1 MKFHLKL
8 SLIIST
14 ISLLS
19 IMSYANAETK
29 VVASIKPLHSLVSY
43 VMDGV
48 GTPDIL
54 VDGSA
59 SPHTFQLKPSHATM
73 LQEADIVFWIGED
86 LESFLET
93 PLESIAAN
101 SRHVTLMESNEIE
114 LLKFRE
120 KNIFGGHDEHD
131 DHDEH
136 ADEHGDEHDDHDE
149 HADEHGDEHDD
160 HDEHADE
167 HGDEHDEHGDGHG
180 DHAFEWAGVFEL
192 EAGTYKWSFAKVDG
206 DYADPAMKMVIL
218 QSDDIEASEEKAEE
232 LLESKESESKSHNEI
247 LAVNE
252 KAFMLNFDDNKD
264 ITMFTVEIKESGKF
278 AFFTEH
284 MPFEFEA
291 DEHFLKDLS
300 GQDIEPIAQAPDSGH
315 HDHHGHAH
323 GEHDIHFWLD
333 PEIAKTIVG
342 IVAREL
348 SEIDPANAST
358 YKSNST
364 KAMNEI
370 DQLISDTK
378 SKINSNASY
387 VVFHDAYQ
395 YFEKRFGVEVVGAL
409 TVNPE
414 VLPGAKQL
422 SEIREVIE
430 HENINC
436 LFSEPQFN
444 PSIAETI
451 AKDTGVKAAIIDPL
465 GAELNP
471 GKNLYF
477 DLIGNIASSFESC

>member
-1 MKFHLKL
+1 MKLHQKFG
-8 SLIIST
+8 LILST

-19 IMSYANAETK
+19 FMSYANADTK
-29 VVASIKPLHSLVSY
+29 VITSIKPLHSLVSY

-48 GTPDIL
+48 GTPDVL
-54 VDGSA
+54 VDGSS

-93 PLESIAAN
+93 PLKSIAKN
-101 SRHVTLMESNEIE
+101 SRHIALMESDEIE

-131 DHDEH
+131 
-136 ADEHGDEHDDHDE
+136 EHGDEH
-149 HADEHGDEHDD
+149 
-160 HDEHADE
+160 DE
-167 HGDEHDEHGDGHG
+167 HGDEHDEHGDEHDDHG
-180 DHAFEWAGVFEL
+180 DEH
-192 EAGTYKWSFAKVDG
+192 
-206 DYADPAMKMVIL
+206 
-218 QSDDIEASEEKAEE
+218 DD
-232 LLESKESESKSHNEI
+232 
-247 LAVNE
+247 
-252 KAFMLNFDDNKD
+252 
-264 ITMFTVEIKESGKF
+264 
-278 AFFTEH
+278 
-284 MPFEFEA
+284 
-291 DEHFLKDLS
+291 
-300 GQDIEPIAQAPDSGH
+300 H
-315 HDHHGHAH
+315 HDGHAH

-333 PEIAKTIVG
+333 PEIAKTIVK
-342 IVAREL
+342 IVTREL
-348 SEIDPANAST
+348 SELDPNNAST
-358 YKSNST
+358 YKSNSA

-370 DQLISDTK
+370 DQLIKDTK

-395 YFEKRFGVEVVGAL
+395 YFEKRFGVEVAGAL

-451 AKDTGVKAAIIDPL
+451 ASDTGVKAAIIDPL
-465 GAELNP
+465 GAELDP
-471 GKNLYF
+471 GKDLYF
-477 DLIGNIASSFESC
+477 DLIGDIASSFESC

>member
-1 MKFHLKL
+1 MKLHQKFG
-8 SLIIST
+8 LILST

-29 VVASIKPLHSLVSY
+29 VIASIKPLHSLVSY

-48 GTPDIL
+48 GTPDVL

-73 LQEADIVFWIGED
+73 LQKADIVFWIGKD

-93 PLESIAAN
+93 PLESIATN
-101 SRHVTLMESNEIE
+101 SKHITLMESDEIE

-120 KNIFGGHDEHD
+120 KNIFDNHD
-131 DHDEH
+131 DH
-136 ADEHGDEHDDHDE
+136 DEHGDEHDDHDE
-149 HADEHGDEHDD
+149 HADEHGDEH
-160 HDEHADE
+160 
-167 HGDEHDEHGDGHG
+167 G
-180 DHAFEWAGVFEL
+180 DHAFEWAGIFEL
-192 EAGTYKWSFAKVDG
+192 TAGTYKWSFAKVDG

-218 QSDDIEASEEKAEE
+218 ESDEIEASEEKAEK
-232 LLESKESESKSHNEI
+232 LLDSKESESKSHNDI
-247 LAVNE
+247 LAVND
-252 KAFMLNFDDNKD
+252 KAFVLNFDENKET
-264 ITMFTVEIKESGKF
+264 TMFTVEIKKSGKF

-291 DEHFLKDLS
+291 NEHFLKDLS
-300 GQDIEPIAQAPDSGH
+300 GNDIEPIAQAPDSGH
-315 HDHHGHAH
+315 HDHHAHAH

-333 PEIAKTIVG
+333 PEIAKTIVT

-348 SEIDPANAST
+348 SEIDPANAAA
-358 YKSNST
+358 YKSNSI
-364 KAMNEI
+364 KALNDI
-370 DQLISDTK
+370 DQLISNTK

-422 SEIREVIE
+422 AEIREAIE
-430 HENINC
+430 HENVNC

-451 AKDTGVKAAIIDPL
+451 AKDTGVKAAVIDPL
-465 GAELNP
+465 GAELDP
-471 GKNLYF
+471 GKDLYF
-477 DLIGNIASSFESC
+477 DMIGNIATSFESC

>member
-1 MKFHLKL
+1 MKLHQKFG
-8 SLIIST
+8 LILST

-19 IMSYANAETK
+19 FMSYANAETK
-29 VVASIKPLHSLVSY
+29 VIASIKPLHSLVSY

-48 GTPDIL
+48 GTPGIL
-54 VDGSA
+54 VDGSS

-101 SRHVTLMESNEIE
+101 SRHITLMESDEIE

-120 KNIFGGHDEHD
+120 KNIFGGHDDHDDHGDEHD
-131 DHDEH
+131 EHADEHGDEHDEHDEH
-136 ADEHGDEHDDHDE
+136 ADEHGDEHDDH
-149 HADEHGDEHDD
+149 HD
-160 HDEHADE
+160 
-167 HGDEHDEHGDGHG
+167 
-180 DHAFEWAGVFEL
+180 
-192 EAGTYKWSFAKVDG
+192 
-206 DYADPAMKMVIL
+206 
-218 QSDDIEASEEKAEE
+218 
-232 LLESKESESKSHNEI
+232 
-247 LAVNE
+247 
-252 KAFMLNFDDNKD
+252 
-264 ITMFTVEIKESGKF
+264 
-278 AFFTEH
+278 
-284 MPFEFEA
+284 
-291 DEHFLKDLS
+291 
-300 GQDIEPIAQAPDSGH
+300 
-315 HDHHGHAH
+315 GHAH

-333 PEIAKTIVG
+333 PEIAKTIVK
-342 IVAREL
+342 IVTREL
-348 SEIDPANAST
+348 SEIDPSNAST
-358 YKSNST
+358 YESNST
-364 KAMNEI
+364 KAINEI

-378 SKINSNASY
+378 SKINSDASY

-451 AKDTGVKAAIIDPL
+451 AKDTGVKAAVIDPL

-471 GKNLYF
+471 GKDLYF

>member
-1 MKFHLKL
+1 MKLHQKFG
-8 SLIIST
+8 LILST

-19 IMSYANAETK
+19 FMSYANAETK
-29 VVASIKPLHSLVSY
+29 VIASIKPLHSLVSY

-48 GTPDIL
+48 GTPGIL
-54 VDGSA
+54 VDGSS

-101 SRHVTLMESNEIE
+101 SRHITLMESDEIE

-120 KNIFGGHDEHD
+120 KNIFGGHDDHD
-131 DHDEH
+131 DHGDEHDEH
-136 ADEHGDEHDDHDE
+136 ADEHGDEHDDH
-149 HADEHGDEHDD
+149 HD
-160 HDEHADE
+160 
-167 HGDEHDEHGDGHG
+167 
-180 DHAFEWAGVFEL
+180 
-192 EAGTYKWSFAKVDG
+192 
-206 DYADPAMKMVIL
+206 
-218 QSDDIEASEEKAEE
+218 
-232 LLESKESESKSHNEI
+232 
-247 LAVNE
+247 
-252 KAFMLNFDDNKD
+252 
-264 ITMFTVEIKESGKF
+264 
-278 AFFTEH
+278 
-284 MPFEFEA
+284 
-291 DEHFLKDLS
+291 
-300 GQDIEPIAQAPDSGH
+300 
-315 HDHHGHAH
+315 GHAH

-333 PEIAKTIVG
+333 PEIAKTIVK
-342 IVAREL
+342 IVTREL
-348 SEIDPANAST
+348 SEIDPSNAST
-358 YKSNST
+358 YESNST
-364 KAMNEI
+364 KAINEI

-378 SKINSNASY
+378 SKINSDASY

-451 AKDTGVKAAIIDPL
+451 AKDTGVKAAVIDPL
-465 GAELNP
+465 GAELDP
-471 GKNLYF
+471 GKDLYF

>member
-1 MKFHLKL
+1 MKLHQKFG
-8 SLIIST
+8 LILST

-19 IMSYANAETK
+19 FMSYANAETK
-29 VVASIKPLHSLVSY
+29 VIASIKPLHSLVSY

-48 GTPDIL
+48 GTPGIL
-54 VDGSA
+54 VDGSS

-101 SRHVTLMESNEIE
+101 SRHITLMESDEIE

-120 KNIFGGHDEHD
+120 KNIFDGHDDHDDHGDEHDEHAD
-131 DHDEH
+131 EHGDEHDEHDEH
-136 ADEHGDEHDDHDE
+136 ADEHGDEHDDH
-149 HADEHGDEHDD
+149 HD
-160 HDEHADE
+160 
-167 HGDEHDEHGDGHG
+167 
-180 DHAFEWAGVFEL
+180 
-192 EAGTYKWSFAKVDG
+192 
-206 DYADPAMKMVIL
+206 
-218 QSDDIEASEEKAEE
+218 
-232 LLESKESESKSHNEI
+232 
-247 LAVNE
+247 
-252 KAFMLNFDDNKD
+252 
-264 ITMFTVEIKESGKF
+264 
-278 AFFTEH
+278 
-284 MPFEFEA
+284 
-291 DEHFLKDLS
+291 
-300 GQDIEPIAQAPDSGH
+300 
-315 HDHHGHAH
+315 GHAH

-333 PEIAKTIVG
+333 PEIAKTIVK
-342 IVAREL
+342 IVTREL
-348 SEIDPANAST
+348 SEIDPSNAST
-358 YKSNST
+358 YESNST
-364 KAMNEI
+364 KAINEI

-451 AKDTGVKAAIIDPL
+451 AKDTGVKAAVIDPL

-471 GKNLYF
+471 GRDLYF

>member
-1 MKFHLKL
+1 MKLHQKFG
-8 SLIIST
+8 LILST

-19 IMSYANAETK
+19 FMSYANAETK
-29 VVASIKPLHSLVSY
+29 VIASIKPLHSLVSY

-54 VDGSA
+54 VDGSS

-93 PLESIAAN
+93 PLESIAKN
-101 SRHVTLMESNEIE
+101 SKHITLMESDEIE

-120 KNIFGGHDEHD
+120 KNIFGGHDDHD
-131 DHDEH
+131 DHGDEHDEH
-136 ADEHGDEHDDHDE
+136 ADEHGDEHDDH
-149 HADEHGDEHDD
+149 HD
-160 HDEHADE
+160 
-167 HGDEHDEHGDGHG
+167 
-180 DHAFEWAGVFEL
+180 
-192 EAGTYKWSFAKVDG
+192 
-206 DYADPAMKMVIL
+206 
-218 QSDDIEASEEKAEE
+218 
-232 LLESKESESKSHNEI
+232 
-247 LAVNE
+247 
-252 KAFMLNFDDNKD
+252 
-264 ITMFTVEIKESGKF
+264 
-278 AFFTEH
+278 
-284 MPFEFEA
+284 
-291 DEHFLKDLS
+291 
-300 GQDIEPIAQAPDSGH
+300 
-315 HDHHGHAH
+315 GHAH

-333 PEIAKTIVG
+333 PEIAKTIVK
-342 IVAREL
+342 IVTREL

-364 KAMNEI
+364 KAINEI
-370 DQLISDTK
+370 DQLIMDTK

-451 AKDTGVKAAIIDPL
+451 ASDTGIKSAIIDPL
-465 GAELNP
+465 GAELDP
-471 GKNLYF
+471 GKDLYF
-477 DLIGNIASSFESC
+477 DLIGDIASSFESC